1 MRKLVL
7 VATAAFVFA
16 ACNNEK
22 KEAEENLTGGKPF
35 KVSGTFTNSKAKKA
49 YLEEVSIINMQRTKV
64 DSADIGSDGKY
75 SLKTTA
81 NTERAYAIRLDQ
93 NQFPSVTVMNDT
105 TNLVVNAKF
114 SERGNEYADNYEI
127 IGSPASQKF
136 KDYLFSFSNNLMKLF
151 QADKLADS
159 LSKSA
164 PMQAATVEQVMAERK
179 QQTESLKTFTRTAI
193 DESNN
198 PALGMYVLGYYQTI
212 NRENQYLQLIPFSDD
227 ELYEIIS
234 AISTKFSA
242 NKEVVKIKEELEM
255 QKKRQEEELARTR
268 QWIGKPAPEITMP
281 DPSGKQISLSS
292 FKGKYV
298 LVDFWASWCGPCRAE
313 NPNVVA
319 AFQKFRNKNFT
330 ILGVSLDKDKEKWTK
345 AVMKDNLT
353 WTHISDLKEWYSP
366 VVPLYNISGIPFNVL
381 VDPQG
386 NVVAQNLRGQELHDK
401 LAEVIK

>member
-7 VATAAFVFA
+7 VAAAAFVFA
-16 ACNNEK
+16 ACNNVK
-22 KEAEENLTGGKPF
+22 NKAEENLGGGKPF

-64 DSADIGSDGKY
+64 DSADIGSDGKFD
-75 SLKTTA
+75 LKTVT
-81 NTERAYAIRLDQ
+81 NTEKAYAIRLDQ
-93 NQFPSVTVMNDT
+93 NQFPSVTIINDT

-114 SERGNEYADNYEI
+114 TDRGNEYAENYEV

-136 KDYLFSFSNNLMKLF
+136 KEYLFSFSNNLMKLF

-159 LSKSA
+159 LSKITPA
-164 PMQAATVEQVMAERK
+164 QPAAVEQIMTDRK
-179 QQTESLKTFTRTAI
+179 QQTKFLKTFTRTAI

-212 NRENQYLQLIPFSDD
+212 NRENQYLQLVPFSDD

-242 NKEVVKIKEELEM
+242 NKEVVRIKEELEI
-255 QKKRQEEELARTR
+255 QKKKQEEELTRTR

-330 ILGVSLDKDKEKWTK
+330 ILGVSLDKDKDKWTK

-386 NVVAQNLRGQELHDK
+386 NVLAQNLRGPELHDK
-401 LAEVIK
+401 LAELIK

>member
-7 VATAAFVFA
+7 VVTAAFVLA

-22 KEAEENLTGGKPF
+22 KTTEENVAGGKPF

-64 DSADIGSDGKY
+64 DSANIGNDGKY
-75 SLKTTA
+75 SLKTIA
-81 NTERAYAIRLDQ
+81 NTEKAYAIRLDE
-93 NQFPSVTVMNDT
+93 NQFPSVTVINDT
-105 TNLVVNAKF
+105 TNLVVNATF
-114 SERGNEYADNYEI
+114 SERGNEYADNYEV

-151 QADKLADS
+151 QADKLGDS
-159 LSKSA
+159 LSKTT
-164 PMQAATVEQVMAERK
+164 PPQLAAVEQVMNDRK
-179 QQTESLKTFTRTAI
+179 QQTESLKSFTRTAI

-212 NRENQYLQLIPFSDD
+212 NRENQYLQLIPFNDD

-242 NKEVVKIKEELEM
+242 NKEVVKIKEELEI

-298 LVDFWASWCGPCRAE
+298 LVDFWASWCGPCRQE

-330 ILGVSLDKDKEKWTK
+330 ILGVSLDKTKDLWTK
-345 AVMKDNLT
+345 AIMKDNLT
-353 WTHISDLKEWYSP
+353 WTHISDLKYWESAAVSTYKFQGIP
-366 VVPLYNISGIPFNVL
+366 YNILIDPSGKVI
-381 VDPQG
+381 
-386 NVVAQNLRGQELHDK
+386 AESLRGPALEQK
-401 LAEVIK
+401 LEEVLK

>member
-7 VATAAFVFA
+7 VAAAAFILA
-16 ACNNEK
+16 ACNNK
-22 KEAEENLTGGKPF
+22 KNKVEENLTGDKSF

-64 DSADIGSDGKY
+64 DSADIDSDGKFD
-75 SLKTTA
+75 LKTVT
-81 NTERAYAIRLDQ
+81 NTEKAYAIRLDQ
-93 NQFPSVTVMNDT
+93 NQFPSVTIINDT

-114 SERGNEYADNYEI
+114 SDRGNEYADNYEV

-159 LSKSA
+159 LSKTTPA
-164 PMQAATVEQVMAERK
+164 QPAAVEQVLTDRK
-179 QQTESLKTFTRTAI
+179 QQTEFLKTFTRTAI

-242 NKEVVKIKEELEM
+242 NKEVVRIKEELEI

-281 DPSGKQISLSS
+281 DPFGKQISLSS

-319 AFQKFRNKNFT
+319 AYQKFRNKNFT

-386 NVVAQNLRGQELHDK
+386 NVLAQNLRGQELHDK
-401 LAEVIK
+401 LAELVK

>member
-1 MRKLVL
+1 MRKQVL
-7 VATAAFVFA
+7 VAAVAFIFA

-22 KEAEENLTGGKPF
+22 KANEENLGGKPF
-35 KVSGTFTNSKAKKA
+35 KVSGTFTNSKAKKV

-64 DSADIGSDGKY
+64 DSANIGNDGKY
-75 SLKTTA
+75 ILKTVA
-81 NTERAYAIRLDQ
+81 NSEKAYALRLDE
-93 NQFPSVTVMNDT
+93 NQFPSVTVINDT
-105 TNLVVNAKF
+105 TSLVVNATF
-114 SERGNEYADNYEI
+114 SDRGNEYADNFEI

-151 QADKLADS
+151 QSDKLADS
-159 LSKSA
+159 LSKLT
-164 PMQAATVEQVMAERK
+164 PPQPTVIEQVMAERK
-179 QQTESLKTFTRTAI
+179 QQTESLKLFTLTTI
-193 DESNN
+193 NGSNN

-212 NRENQYLQLIPFSDD
+212 NRENQYLQLIPFNDD
-227 ELYEIIS
+227 ELYAIIS
-234 AISTKFSA
+234 GISTKFSA
-242 NKEVVKIKEELEM
+242 NKEVVRIKEELEI
-255 QKKRQEEELARTR
+255 QKKRQEEELARSR

-298 LVDFWASWCGPCRAE
+298 LVDFWASWCGPCRQE

-330 ILGVSLDKDKEKWTK
+330 ILGVSLDKTKEPWTK
-345 AVMKDNLT
+345 AIMKDNLT

-381 VDPQG
+381 VDPKG
-386 NVVAQNLRGQELHDK
+386 NILAQNLRGPELHEK
-401 LAEVIK
+401 LAEFIK